1 MKGST
6 QIAKGRIEESAGVLV
21 GNDKLRKK
29 GQRDQSVGQ
38 VKKTAQKV
46 VDTVAEKLGK

>member
-1 MKGST
+1 MKVST
-6 QIAKGRIEESAGVLV
+6 QIAKGRIEESAGALV